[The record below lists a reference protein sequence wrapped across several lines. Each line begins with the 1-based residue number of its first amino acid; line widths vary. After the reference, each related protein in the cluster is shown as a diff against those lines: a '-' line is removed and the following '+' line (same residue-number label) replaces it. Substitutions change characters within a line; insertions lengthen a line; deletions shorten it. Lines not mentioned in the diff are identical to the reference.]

1 MLPCQEFSLAGL
13 HFLPAARGSF
23 AWTETHGDRIVISW
37 QELSKLE
44 REKIVPSRGL
54 VHISGMTHPRKGGMR
69 RVFLLFLCFAIFVP
83 GGRAQN
89 AADSYR
95 QTVLAIQQC
104 IEENDLTGARALLD
118 KAVQRFPAN
127 GGIENLVGVVE
138 IQQGH
143 SELAKQA
150 FSLAIQHS
158 PGFTGAYLNLA
169 RIYMQTAASNPE
181 ERAKALRLY
190 EGILKAEPANAE
202 ANYEAATLS
211 MWSQKYQ
218 RSLDYLEKLTPEARR
233 QVGAES
239 LLCADEAG
247 LGHKEAVNRAAASLI
262 ANPDLAEQ
270 DAMTVLPVLR
280 TSGRADLVES
290 IFAAVAERHPLSA
303 AGLRV
308 MGLAQEAEGKLEQ
321 ARATMERAF
330 VADSAGVGPLI
341 DLTRIA
347 EAANDHK
354 GALGYLAHARD
365 LQPRDASL
373 AYEFGA
379 ICLKLGLLEEAR
391 KAMGEAVKLAP
402 DNPEYNFGMGTV
414 SSFGQDP
421 AEALPYLEKYH
432 TLREEDAQG
441 VLALGTTCFRAKD
454 FPTASK
460 WLKRAVNNANTAA
473 EAHYYLGRIARQIGQ
488 LDEAIAQ
495 LMESAKLKPD
505 RPAVLAELGQVYTQM
520 KRYGDAEKQLN
531 RAIALDANNYAANF
545 GLLQLYARTGDSRR
559 EEQSKRFDAIKQENE
574 EQARDMMRVIEVH
587 SQAEAARTPQDK

>member
-1 MLPCQEFSLAGL
+1 
-13 HFLPAARGSF
+13 
-23 AWTETHGDRIVISW
+23 
-37 QELSKLE
+37 
-44 REKIVPSRGL
+44 
-54 VHISGMTHPRKGGMR
+54 MR
-69 RVFLLFLCFAIFVP
+69 SVSLLFFAFAIFVP
-83 GGRAQN
+83 GGGAQN

-95 QTVLAIQQC
+95 QTVLTIQQC
-104 IEENDLTGARALLD
+104 IQNDDLTGARALLA
-118 KAVQRFPAN
+118 KAVKLFPAN
-127 GGIENLVGVVE
+127 GGIENLLGIVE

-143 SELAKQA
+143 PEGAKQA

-190 EGILKAEPANAE
+190 ERVLKTEPANAE

-211 MWSQKYQ
+211 MWSQNYQ
-218 RSLDYLEKLTPEARR
+218 RSFEYLEKLTPEARR

-239 LLCADEAG
+239 LICADEAG

-280 TSGRADLVES
+280 SSGRADLVES
-290 IFAAVAERHPLSA
+290 IFATVAERHPLSP

-330 VADSAGVGPLI
+330 IADSTDVGPLI

-347 EAANDHK
+347 EAANDHV

-365 LQPRDASL
+365 LQPKDASL

-391 KAMGEAVKLAP
+391 RAMGEAVKLTP
-402 DNPEYNFGMGTV
+402 DNPEYNFGMGIV
-414 SSFGQDP
+414 SSFAQDP
-421 AEALPYLEKYH
+421 TEALPYLEKYH
-432 TLREEDAQG
+432 ALRQDDAPG
-441 VLALGTTCFRAKD
+441 ILALGTTYFRAKD
-454 FPTASK
+454 FGTASK
-460 WLKRAVNNANTAA
+460 WLKQAVNNTNTAA
-473 EAHYYLGRIARQIGQ
+473 DAHYYLGRIARQEGQ

-495 LMESAKLKPD
+495 LRESATLKPD
-505 RPAVLAELGQVYTQM
+505 QPAVLAELGLVYTQM
-520 KRYGDAEKQLN
+520 KKYGDAEKQLD
-531 RAIALDANNYAANF
+531 RAIALEANNYAANF

-574 EQARDMMRVIEVH
+574 EQLRDALRVIEVH
-587 SQAEAARTPQDK
+587 SQAEAGRTPQNE